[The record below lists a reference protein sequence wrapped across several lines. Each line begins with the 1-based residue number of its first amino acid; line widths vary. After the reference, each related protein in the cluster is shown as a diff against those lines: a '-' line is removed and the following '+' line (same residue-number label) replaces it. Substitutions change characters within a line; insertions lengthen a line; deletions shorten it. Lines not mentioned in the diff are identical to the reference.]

1 MLISSN
7 QYRTRLSNLY
17 YQLTQQR
24 NYLQSLLQMLVMMQ
38 NEEALALKSSFEK
51 MLQDNNY
58 QIQYVLGILNNDLY

>member
-24 NYLQSLLQMLVMMQ
+24 NYLQSLLQMLAMMQ

-58 QIQYVLGILNNDLY
+58 QIQYILGILNNDLY